1 MKTQAKNI
9 IILFLFLIGYS
20 SSVLGGNGNEQKKS
34 YPIRGVNGI
43 DINIACELYIS
54 QEEDEESLRIEAKKD
69 IIHYINVEKR
79 DSVLYLTSDED
90 DIDYD
95 DWDVEVYLT
104 VQTLKSLN
112 IGGAAKVRNSGT
124 LKGHKLSLEIS
135 GAADLDLNIE
145 VKKLLADFS
154 GAVKAELEG
163 KADYIVMDMSGAS
176 KVDAEDLISDAFYL
190 DFSGFGKADVYASK
204 VLKVD
209 MSGMGVVRYSGN
221 PKKVDTGSSGLGVI
235 KPH

>member
-1 MKTQAKNI
+1 MKTKIKNI
-9 IILFLFLIGYS
+9 SILFLLLIGS
-20 SSVLGGNGNEQKKS
+20 SFNVLGGNGDDQKKS
-34 YPIRGVNGI
+34 YPIEGINGI

-54 QEEDEESLRIEAKKD
+54 QDSEESLRIEAKKD
-69 IIHYINVEKR
+69 IIHYIDVEKR
-79 DSVLYLTSDED
+79 DSILYLTSDKD
-90 DIDYD
+90 DINYNE
-95 DWDVEVYLT
+95 WDVEVYLT
-104 VQTLKSLN
+104 VKTLKSLN

-124 LKGHKLSLEIS
+124 LKGHKLSLDIS
-135 GAADLDLNIE
+135 GAADLELRME

-163 KADYIVMDMSGAS
+163 RADYIVMDMSGAS

-190 DFSGFGKADVYASK
+190 DFSGFGKAEVYASK

-221 PKKVDTGSSGLGVI
+221 PEKVDAGSSGLGVI
-235 KPH
+235 KPD

>member
-9 IILFLFLIGYS
+9 IVLFLVLIGS
-20 SSVLGGNGNEQKKS
+20 SFNVLGGNGDDHKKS
-34 YPIRGVNGI
+34 YPIKDINGI
-43 DINIACELYIS
+43 DINIACELYIT
-54 QEEDEESLRIEAKKD
+54 QNEEEAFRIEAKKD
-69 IIHYINVEKR
+69 ILHYIDVEKR
-79 DSVLYLTSDED
+79 DSVLYLTSNED
-90 DIDYD
+90 DINYD
-95 DWDVEVYLT
+95 DWNVEVYLT
-104 VQTLKSLN
+104 VKTLKSLN

-124 LKGHKLSLEIS
+124 LKGNKLSLDIS

-163 KADYIVMDMSGAS
+163 RADYIVMDMSGAS
-176 KVDAEDLISDAFYL
+176 KVDAEDLISEACYL
-190 DFSGFGKADVYASK
+190 DFSGFGKAEIYASK